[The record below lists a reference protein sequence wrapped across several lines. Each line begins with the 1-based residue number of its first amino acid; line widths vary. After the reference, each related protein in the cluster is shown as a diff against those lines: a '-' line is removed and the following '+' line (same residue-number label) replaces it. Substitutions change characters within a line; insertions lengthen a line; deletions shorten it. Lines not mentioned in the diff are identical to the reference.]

1 MSVRWSPIV
10 QALRAAAAEKLD
22 DAIDA
27 KLEQAVARRKAR
39 KAKKRARA

>member
-10 QALRAAAAEKLD
+10 QALRAAASEKLE
-22 DAIDA
+22 AVVDA

-39 KAKKRARA
+39 KAKKRARS